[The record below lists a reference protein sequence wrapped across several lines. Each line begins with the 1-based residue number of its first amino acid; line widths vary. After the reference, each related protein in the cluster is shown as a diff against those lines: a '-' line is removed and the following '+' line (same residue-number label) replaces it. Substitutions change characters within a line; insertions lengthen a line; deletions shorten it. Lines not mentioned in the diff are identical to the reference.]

1 MQQTNRYEWW
11 KYPLIRKILFLS
23 YTHYP
28 MKRVLK
34 FLGIILG
41 SVVLAIACVFTYIG
55 TAFPKVKAASAM
67 KIVATSEMLKRGY
80 YLANYVCLCVD
91 CHSERDFTKYGGPLV
106 PGTIGQGGEVF
117 DHSMSFPGTF
127 YARNITPYNLGSWT
141 DGEIYRAIT
150 TGVDKE
156 GKPLF
161 PVMPYQNYGKLDTND
176 IKAVIAYIR
185 TLPAVK
191 NDIPKSKADFPMNF
205 IMNTIPGE
213 ATPQSIPS
221 KNDTVAYGRYIATA
235 ASCTD
240 CHTKQNNGKYIG
252 ELFAGNF
259 EFRMP
264 DGSIIRSA
272 NITPDKETGIG
283 TWTKEIF
290 VAKFK
295 MYADSNYHAT
305 TVKTGQTNTIMPWD
319 NYSGMD
325 TSDLTAL
332 FAYLQTIEPVK
343 QQVIRYSSPGE
354 K

>member
-1 MQQTNRYEWW
+1 
-11 KYPLIRKILFLS
+11 
-23 YTHYP
+23 

-41 SVVLAIACVFTYIG
+41 SVVLAIAGVLTYIG
-55 TAFPKVKAASAM
+55 TAFPKVKAAPVM
-67 KIVATSEMLKRGY
+67 KIVATPEMLKRGF
-80 YLANYVCLCVD
+80 YLANHVCLCVD

-106 PGTIGQGGEVF
+106 LGTIGQGGEVF

-127 YARNITPYNLGSWT
+127 YAKNITPNNLGRWT
-141 DGEIYRAIT
+141 DGEIYRAVT

-156 GKPLF
+156 DKPLF

-176 IKAVIAYIR
+176 IKALIAYIR

-205 IMNTIPGE
+205 IMKTIPQE
-213 ATPQSIPS
+213 ATPQPIPS
-221 KNDTVAYGRYIATA
+221 KNDVVAYGKYIATA

-240 CHTKQNNGKYIG
+240 CHTKQSNGKYVG

-259 EFRMP
+259 EFHMP
-264 DGSIIRSA
+264 DGSTIRSA

-295 MYADSNYHAT
+295 RYADSNYHAPT
-305 TVKTGQTNTIMPWD
+305 LKTGQANTIMPGD

-325 TSDLTAL
+325 SSDLTAL
-332 FAYLQTIEPVK
+332 FAYLQTIKPVK
-343 QQVIRYSSPGE
+343 QQVLFYSAPGE